1 MSVMSVV
8 APLRRR
14 VHAPLAHTPLSQTP
28 LAAAPVATEGL
39 ALCDLVR
46 GGSAVVV
53 GVASS
58 DPAAAQRLIDLG
70 FVPGTPVE
78 MVRRAPLR
86 DPVVYRVAGYEIA
99 LRRAQAECIRV
110 AAA

>member
-8 APLRRR
+8 SLRRR
-14 VHAPLAHTPLSQTP
+14 PLAVTGAR
-28 LAAAPVATEGL
+28 AADSPAPASIVEGSAALTLHDLPVGVA
-39 ALCDLVR
+39 
-46 GGSAVVV
+46 AVVV
-53 GVASS
+53 DVRTA
-58 DPAAAQRLIDLG
+58 DPATTRRLLDLG

-99 LRRAQAECIRV
+99 LRRAQAECIRID
-110 AAA
+110 ALA